1 MIEVRPFDGL
11 GHFRNEWLDTHHHFS
26 FDTYVDRRRMGW
38 GPLRVWNDDL
48 IAPGTGFGMHGHR
61 DMEIITYVREGAISH
76 RDSLGNEGRTVAG
89 DVQVM
94 SAGTGIMHAEFN
106 QDADPVLLFQIWIM
120 PDRQGIKPRWE
131 TRQFPRQARHGRLT
145 ALASGR
151 PGDTDAIPIH
161 QDAALLGANLAAGE
175 TVTYEMERG
184 RRAYVVPT
192 VAPVIINSVE
202 VPPRAGVAIA
212 GETTLRI
219 QAMLPTELILA
230 DLP

>member
-26 FDTYVDRRRMGW
+26 FDTYMDPRRMSW

-106 QDADPVLLFQIWIM
+106 QGAEPVLLFQIWIL
-120 PDRQGIKPRWE
+120 PNRQGLKPRWE
-131 TRQFPRQARHGRLT
+131 TRAFPRQARHGKLV

-151 PGDTDAIPIH
+151 PGDGDAIPIH
-161 QDAALLGANLAAGE
+161 QDAALLGASLAPGE
-175 TVTYEMERG
+175 SVTYGLDEG

-192 VAPVIINSVE
+192 VAGISINGVA
-202 VPPRAGVAIA
+202 VPPRAGAAIA
-212 GETTLRI
+212 GERMLNI
-219 QAMLPTELILA
+219 QAEAPTELIVA